1 VPPGC
6 DAKKARDRVTVWY
19 ATREDVKSALDTAE
33 TARNNAT
40 VDRAIEAASRA
51 IDGMM
56 HRRFYPEIAT
66 RYFPWPNWQYAQVWR
81 LWLERDELISVTS
94 LVSGGTTIPAADYFL
109 EPVNLGPPYT
119 SVEIDLSST
128 SGFSA
133 GSTHQRAI
141 AITGTFGYSADSE
154 DVGTL
159 AAAVSSS
166 SVTTIDVSD
175 SSAIGVGHLI
185 KVDSER
191 MTVTGK
197 TMLTTSQTLQ
207 TPVSALASDVTIAV
221 TTGTS
226 YAVGETLLLDSER
239 MLIVDIAGNNL
250 TVKRAWD
257 GTVLAAH
264 TGSTIY
270 APRRLTVTRGAVG
283 TTAATHS
290 NGAAITRHVVP
301 GLIKELCIAE
311 ALNTL
316 LQEGGGYSRVVGAG
330 SVQTTRQSGANAR
343 LASGAGLDDIR
354 DAAYTTYGRKA
365 RIRAI

>member
-1 VPPGC
+1 
-6 DAKKARDRVTVWY
+6 VTVWY

-40 VDRAIEAASRA
+40 VDRTIEAASRA

-56 HRRFYPEIAT
+56 HRRFYPELAT

-94 LVSGGTTIPAADYFL
+94 LVSGGVTIPATDYFL

-141 AITGTFGYSADSE
+141 AITGTFGYSADDE
-154 DVGTL
+154 IAGTL
-159 AAAVSSS
+159 AAAVASSS
-166 SVTTIDVSD
+166 ATTIDVSD

-226 YAVGETLLLDSER
+226 YAVGEILLLDSER

-264 TGSTIY
+264 AGSTIY
-270 APRRLTVTRGAVG
+270 ALRRLTVTRGAVG

-301 GLIKELCIAE
+301 GLIRELCIAE

-316 LQEGGGYSRVVGAG
+316 QQETGGYSRIIGTG
-330 SVQTTRQSGANAR
+330 NAR
-343 LASGAGLDDIR
+343 AIGQGFKNDSRVAGGGGLPDIR
-354 DAAYTTYGRKA
+354 DAAYTAHGRKA
-365 RIRAI
+365 RVRAI